1 MSKYRVIDIASWDR
15 KEQFQ
20 FFRNYDNPFFGLT
33 TNLDV
38 TQLLAYT
45 REQGYSFFAA
55 YLFAS
60 QRLAN
65 SIPEFRYRILGNQ
78 VLEYEKL
85 IAGSTVLKENNV
97 FTFCY
102 FDHYQSFR
110 DYNAHVIE
118 RVADCREPNTPLID
132 HDDDLAQIHYSVI
145 PWVHFT
151 GLTHPRNYGTGDSI
165 PKIVFGK
172 HEELAGR
179 VLMPVSVEAHHALLD
194 GYHLGLYFKGF
205 QDSINDPIAL
215 LEG

>member
-1 MSKYRVIDIASWDR
+1 MSKYRVIDTENWDR

-20 FFRNYDNPFFGLT
+20 FFRDYDNPFFGLT

-38 TQLLAYT
+38 TKLLAYT
-45 REQGYSFFAA
+45 QANNYSFFAA

-60 QRLAN
+60 QQQIH
-65 SIPEFRYRILGNQ
+65 SIPEFRYRIEGNK
-78 VLEYEKL
+78 VVEYSEVA
-85 IAGSTVLKENNV
+85 AGSTVLKENDV

-102 FDHYQSFR
+102 FDHYSSFQ

-118 RVADCREPNTPLID
+118 QINQCRKPNSQLID

-151 GLTHPRNYGTGDSI
+151 GLTHPRNYKTDDSI

-172 HEELAGR
+172 YEQQAKKFM
-179 VLMPVSVEAHHALLD
+179 MPISVEAHHALLD
-194 GYHLGLYFKGF
+194 GFHMGLYFKRF
-205 QDSINDPIAL
+205 QECIDDPKTL